1 MAITTS
7 FDPITVDPVTGVL
20 SIFGD
25 DNDDAI
31 ITSRDAVGNILVNGG
46 TVPISVGTA
55 TVANTGLI
63 SVSGQGGN
71 DTIMVDESN
80 GALPPVVMAGDDGN
94 DLIIGSSRPDQI
106 FGGND
111 NDVVQGGLGDDGVD
125 LGAGDDVFV
134 WNAGDGSDTVEG
146 GDGVD
151 KLLFDEPALTSAVDE
166 TVEIWANGD
175 HAHVSRD
182 VD

>member
-7 FDPITVDPVTGVL
+7 FDPITVDPITGVL

-25 DNDDAI
+25 GNDDAI
-31 ITSRDAVGNILVNGG
+31 ITSRDASGNILVNGG
-46 TVPISVGTA
+46 TVPISGGTA
-55 TVANTGLI
+55 TVANTGQI

-71 DTIMVDESN
+71 DTITVDDRN
-80 GALPPVVMAGDDGN
+80 GAPPAAILDGGDGN
-94 DLIIGSSRPDQI
+94 DLIIGGSGADHI

-111 NDVVQGGLGDDGVD
+111 NDVVQGGGGNDAVD
-125 LGAGDDVFV
+125 LGTGDDVFV

-151 KLLFDEPALTSAVDE
+151 SCCSTSQHPPAPAGS
-166 TVEIWANGD
+166 
-175 HAHVSRD
+175 
-182 VD
+182 